1 MNKYRYRHRYL
12 QYEHSKIGKSEY
24 RQIYVSVQHYYFG
37 QGTTRLIK
45 KIQVD
50 AEVQQISS
58 LISDSQVTAKEV
70 GKAGARLFVISIMVV
85 SKKTP

>member
-1 MNKYRYRHRYL
+1 MRLNFC
-12 QYEHSKIGKSEY
+12 
-24 RQIYVSVQHYYFG
+24 YFG

-70 GKAGARLFVISIMVV
+70 GKAGARLFVIVLWW
-85 SKKTP
+85 